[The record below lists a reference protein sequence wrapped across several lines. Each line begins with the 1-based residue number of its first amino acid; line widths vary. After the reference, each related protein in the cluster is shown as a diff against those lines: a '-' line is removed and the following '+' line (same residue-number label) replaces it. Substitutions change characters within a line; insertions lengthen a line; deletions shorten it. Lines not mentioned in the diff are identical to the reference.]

1 MKVQEPYLG
10 SGGATTGP
18 WGAVSETL
26 SIGLGLSIS
35 LDPAFGD
42 LLAEPKS
49 RRRGLNS
56 LKTSIIS
63 LIFSKAEFIR
73 PALKDTVAGG
83 GGGLKLVETE
93 PLLHYQHVEYSVNL
107 LDLN

>member
-1 MKVQEPYLG
+1 MSARTQGMRVIRSRGRSRSHIWAL
-10 SGGATTGP
+10 GATTGP
-18 WGAVSETL
+18 WGAISETL

-35 LDPAFGD
+35 LDPAVGD

-83 GGGLKLVETE
+83 FETG
-93 PLLHYQHVEYSVNL
+93 
-107 LDLN
+107 